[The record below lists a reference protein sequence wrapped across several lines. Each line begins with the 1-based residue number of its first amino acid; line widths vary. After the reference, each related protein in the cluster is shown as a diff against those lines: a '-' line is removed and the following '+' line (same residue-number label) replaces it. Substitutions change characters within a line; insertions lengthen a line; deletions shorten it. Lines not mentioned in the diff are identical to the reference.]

1 MYKVVYVNESGGKK
15 KLTSLCM
22 VPMEVNYKKGRWI
35 KANAGCPEPL
45 FVFSSRAAARELKGL
60 FSENSCLEIWKV
72 EVKGPTGP
80 PHQDD
85 YWPEGTVFFK
95 QVKLV
100 ARA

>member
-15 KLTSLCM
+15 ELTSLCM
-22 VPMEVNYKKGRWI
+22 GPMEVTYKKGRWS

-45 FVFSSRAAARELKGL
+45 FVFSSRATARDLKGQ
-60 FSENSCLEIWKV
+60 FSENSRLEIWKV

-80 PHQDD
+80 PHEGDS
-85 YWPEGTVFFK
+85 WPEGTVFFK